1 MVLFVLNIFL
11 GINDTTALA
20 AASVG
25 FAMGEAG
32 AAMAVNAA
40 DVVLMSNN
48 LTKLPATISMAKRSR
63 KIIIQ
68 NIYLSVG
75 IKVIAMILAM
85 LGYLV
90 LWEAICVD
98 IGALFIVLLNGLR
111 PLHQH
116 VSTIFSPTGNLF

>member
-1 MVLFVLNIFL
+1 MRQQGKRVAMIGD

-25 FAMGEAG
+25 IAMGAGG

-40 DVVLMSNN
+40 DVVLMSDK
-48 LTKLPATISMAKRSR
+48 LSKLPASISMSKKCST
-63 KIIIQ
+63 IILQ
-68 NIYLSVG
+68 NIFLSVG
-75 IKVIAMILAM
+75 IKVAAMILAM

-90 LWEAICVD
+90 LWEAICID

-111 PLHQH
+111 PMNQKVHY
-116 VSTIFSPTGNLF
+116 